1 MVGLR
6 GASRRE
12 REMAGEKVLIV
23 DDRVENIEFIVDYV
37 LKPHGYTHAAARD
50 GAEGLRLARKE
61 RPDLMLLD
69 MNMPKLNGIEV
80 LEALRS
86 EKIQIPVIMMTFH
99 GSETLAVAAF
109 RLGIRDYIVKPF
121 QVEEMLEAI
130 ERALTE
136 VRLRRERD
144 ELTARL
150 VKVNRQLEQRVRE
163 LNALFG
169 IGKSVTAV
177 LDLEK
182 VLSRLVEAAV
192 YLTNAEEGSLLLVDK
207 QTDELY
213 MLAAQGFEDRIARA
227 FRLRVEDSLAGRV
240 VKTGE
245 PLILHSDETHRIKT
259 SYLVKALVYVPLKV
273 KDRVSGVLG
282 VDNRQTD
289 RRFTQH
295 DKQLL
300 SALADYAAI
309 ALENARLF
317 GEVGD
322 ERAKLAT
329 ILGSAE
335 EPVLVTSG
343 PDNRVL
349 LANAAARRAFGLSAT
364 GEEGRPLAKLINNR
378 QLAEFVAGVPE
389 ASPAQKD
396 EIFLDDGRVFY
407 ATLTPIPDVGHAI
420 IMQDITHLK
429 ELDRMKTEFVSTV
442 SHDLRSPLT
451 SMTGYVHM
459 LSAVGPLNEKQ
470 QEFIARI
477 VRGADHMAELINDL
491 LDIGK
496 IEAGLEMALVACDL
510 GDMTREMIEQLKG
523 QAAGKSHKL
532 VYQGPAQPAMVLGD
546 KLRLRQ
552 VINNLIGNAIKY
564 TPAGGEIDATVQVKD
579 SLALLSIEDNGIG
592 IPPADLPYIF
602 DKFYRV
608 EAQET
613 ADIQGTGLGL
623 AICKSVVEKHGG
635 RIWAESERGKGSIFR
650 VALPRLARST
660 T

>member
-1 MVGLR
+1 
-6 GASRRE
+6 
-12 REMAGEKVLIV
+12 MAGEKVLVV

-37 LKPHGYTHAAARD
+37 LNPHGYVHVAARD
-50 GAEGLRLARKE
+50 GAEGLRLARRE

-69 MNMPKLNGIEV
+69 LNMPKMNGIEV
-80 LEALRS
+80 LEALKN
-86 EKIQIPVIMMTFH
+86 EKTQIPVILMTFH

-109 RLGIRDYIVKPF
+109 RLGIKDYIVKPF
-121 QVEEMLEAI
+121 QVEEMLEAV

-150 VKVNRQLEQRVRE
+150 VNVNRQLGQRVRE
-163 LNALFG
+163 LNTLFG

-182 VLSRLVEAAV
+182 VLARLVEAAV
-192 YLTNAEEGSLLLVDK
+192 YLTGAEEGSLLLMDT
-207 QTDELY
+207 QTNELH
-213 MLAAQGFEDRIARA
+213 MVAAQGFEERMARA

-259 SYLVKALVYVPLKV
+259 SYLVKSLVYVPLKV
-273 KDRVSGVLG
+273 KDRISGVLG

-289 RRFTQH
+289 RRFAKH
-295 DKQLL
+295 DVQLL

-309 ALENARLF
+309 ALENAHLF
-317 GEVGD
+317 GEVEN

-329 ILGSAE
+329 ILGSTE
-335 EPVLVTSG
+335 EPVLVTAG
-343 PDNRVL
+343 PDDCVV
-349 LANAAARRAFGLSAT
+349 LANAAARRTFGLTAT
-364 GEEGRPLAKLINNR
+364 SVEGRPLAELIDNR
-378 QLAEFVAGVPE
+378 QLVDFVAGVPE
-389 ASPAQKD
+389 AGSAQKD
-396 EIFLDDGRVFY
+396 EIALADGRVFY
-407 ATLTPIPDVGHAI
+407 ATLTPIPDVGYAI

-429 ELDRMKTEFVSTV
+429 ELDQMKTEFVSTV

-451 SMTGYVHM
+451 AMMGYVH
-459 LSAVGPLNEKQ
+459 LLGAVGPLGDKQ
-470 QEFIARI
+470 QEFVARI
-477 VRGADHMAELINDL
+477 VRGADQMTELINDL

-496 IEAGLEMALVACDL
+496 IEAGLEMEMAACDL
-510 GDMTREMIEQLKG
+510 GAMAQDTIEQLRG

-532 VYQGPAQPAMVLGD
+532 VYQGPAEPAMVLGD
-546 KLRLRQ
+546 RLRLCQ
-552 VINNLIGNAIKY
+552 VISNLIGNAIKY
-564 TPAGGEIDATVQVKD
+564 TPAGGEIGTTVQVKD

-592 IPPADLPYIF
+592 VPPADLPYIF

-608 EAQET
+608 GTKET

-635 RIWAESERGKGSIFR
+635 RIWAESEPGKGSIFR
-650 VALPRLARST
+650 VALPRLAQAT
-660 T
+660 P